1 MKRLG
6 MVVVVVLAVGLFGAG
21 SLRAASPGVTDTE
34 VVIGSSAGLTGPI
47 AVWGNRMARIGPQAY
62 FNYINEQGGVHGRK
76 IKHIVLDDGYQPPRS
91 VANHKR
97 LIQREKVFALLMSMG
112 TPTVTA
118 SISTIVRNKVPLIAP
133 ATGAH
138 KWGYNTEYRPW
149 VFQVGADYWHMAA
162 VAVDYVIKEK
172 DLKKWC
178 VFYQDDDYG
187 KDVLDGTVNQLKKH
201 SLELIATETYK
212 RGGIDVSGQVAKLR
226 AAGCNI
232 VMLGTVYRSGS
243 LFMREKEKIGWDI
256 QTVGIAP
263 TATQTFIDLS
273 GSAGVGHLN
282 TMSNPPVDSD
292 RPGVQEFRTLMQKY
306 FPDEKISEEALYGF
320 IGAKTFVAGLQAAGR
335 DLTRESL
342 IAGMRSLKDYDNG
355 ITDKITFGPED
366 HQGVTASY
374 MLEIVKDDKPDPQTG
389 KEHYK
394 FKRISDWIQPQGF

>member
-1 MKRLG
+1 MKRLS
-6 MVVVVVLAVGLFGAG
+6 MVVITLAVVLMGAG
-21 SLRAASPGVTDTE
+21 SLFAADPGVTDTE
-34 VVIGSSAGLTGPI
+34 VIIGSSAGLTGPI
-47 AVWGNRMARIGPQAY
+47 AVWGNRMSRIGPQAY
-62 FNYINEQGGVHGRK
+62 FKHINEQGGVHGRK

-97 LIQREKVFALLMSMG
+97 LIQREKVFALLLSMG

-118 SISTIVRNKVPLIAP
+118 SISTIVRSKVPLIAP

-138 KWGYNTEYRPW
+138 KWGYATKYRPW

-187 KDVLDGTVNQLKKH
+187 KDVLDGTVNQLKQH

-212 RGGIDVSGQVAKLR
+212 RGGIDVSGQVVKLR
-226 AAGCNI
+226 SAGCNI

-243 LFMREKEKIGWDI
+243 LFMREKEKIGWNV

-263 TATQTFIDLS
+263 TATQTFVDLS
-273 GSAGVGHLN
+273 GSAGAGHLN

-292 RPGVQEFRTLMQKY
+292 RSGVQEFRALMQKY
-306 FPDEKISEEALYGF
+306 FPDEKVSEEALYGF

-335 DLTRESL
+335 NLTRESL
-342 IAGMRSLKDYDNG
+342 IKGMRSLQDYDNG
-355 ITDKITFGPED
+355 VTDKISYGPED

-374 MLEIVKDDKPDPQTG
+374 MLEVVKATPDPKTG
-389 KEHYK
+389 KERYK
-394 FKRISDWIQPQGF
+394 FKRISDWIRPQGY

>member
-1 MKRLG
+1 MKRLS
-6 MVVVVVLAVGLFGAG
+6 MVVVLALIVVLTGAG
-21 SLRAASPGVTDTE
+21 ALLAASPGVTDAE
-34 VVIGSSAGLTGPI
+34 VIIGSSAGLTGPI
-47 AVWGNRMARIGPQAY
+47 AVWGNRMSRIGPQAY
-62 FNYINEQGGVHGRK
+62 FNHINDQGGVHGRK
-76 IKHIVLDDGYQPPRS
+76 IKYIVLDDGYQPPRS

-97 LIQREKVFALLMSMG
+97 LIQREKVFALLLSMG

-118 SISTIVRNKVPLIAP
+118 SISTIVRNEVPLIAP

-138 KWGYNTEYRPW
+138 KWGYDANYRPW

-172 DLKKWC
+172 DLKRWC

-226 AAGCNI
+226 SAGCNI

-243 LFMREKEKIGWDI
+243 LFMREKEKIGWDV
-256 QTVGIAP
+256 QTVGISP
-263 TATQTFIDLS
+263 TATQTFVDLS

-292 RPGVQEFRTLMQKY
+292 RAGVQEFRALMQKY

-342 IAGMRSLKDYDNG
+342 IEGIQSLKDYDNG

-374 MLEIVKDDKPDPQTG
+374 MLEVVQDTPDPQTG
-389 KEHYK
+389 KERYK
-394 FKRISDWIQPQGF
+394 FKRISDWIQPQGY